1 MDPHWV
7 ADSNNNNNSYQSR
20 ISRNHSGVW
29 QSGTDSDTFSSSEGN
44 SWSSVSLSS
53 STKTNS
59 AEPFPDEHFS
69 RASSP
74 GTVGVKSSMI
84 DDISLEDVE
93 TFEER
98 RLARV
103 RVRRKVSRVDSL
115 KKFLMFGSRL
125 AEDKRRPPD
134 QGGGQHPR
142 GPPLV
147 RSPLVGE
154 GPDYT
159 PVSCLEV
166 HDRWLGVHQ
175 TVAEEEEEDNL
186 SCLVNINMDIRSHSD
201 ADTSDHATSRSPEGR
216 YHQSP
221 DRRRREGEA
230 ISAGRRYHERELVS
244 PQRRDHG
251 REVTSPGSG
260 YHPRQERDRA
270 VISPDSRV
278 YTDTSRNRSRSRD
291 VTSPDSRFCSEISRS
306 REATSP
312 DSRICSSISRSREV
326 TSPDSRICSD
336 ISRSS
341 RSPDSRFCPD
351 SSRSPDSSLVTPS
364 LRSGRRME
372 SVVDVTDEEMNG

>member
-7 ADSNNNNNSYQSR
+7 ADSNNNNISYQSR

-154 GPDYT
+154 GPGYT

-186 SCLVNINMDIRSHSD
+186 SCLVNINMDIRSHSN
-201 ADTSDHATSRSPEGR
+201 ADTSDRATSRSPESR
-216 YHQSP
+216 YHQTRLQSP
-221 DRRRREGEA
+221 DRRRQDREE
-230 ISAGRRYHERELVS
+230 RRYHERELVS
-244 PQRRDHG
+244 PQRRDHE
-251 REVTSPGSG
+251 REVTSPESG
-260 YHPRQERDRA
+260 YHPRQERERA

-278 YTDTSRNRSRSRD
+278 YTETSRN
-291 VTSPDSRFCSEISRS
+291 
-306 REATSP
+306 
-312 DSRICSSISRSREV
+312 REV

-336 ISRSS
+336 ISR
-341 RSPDSRFCPD
+341 

-372 SVVDVTDEEMNG
+372 SVVDVTDKEMNG

>member
-1 MDPHWV
+1 
-7 ADSNNNNNSYQSR
+7 
-20 ISRNHSGVW
+20 
-29 QSGTDSDTFSSSEGN
+29 
-44 SWSSVSLSS
+44 
-53 STKTNS
+53 
-59 AEPFPDEHFS
+59 
-69 RASSP
+69 
-74 GTVGVKSSMI
+74 MI

-98 RLARV
+98 RMARV

-154 GPDYT
+154 GPGYT

-201 ADTSDHATSRSPEGR
+201 ADTSDRATSRSPEGR
-216 YHQSP
+216 YYQTRLQSP
-221 DRRRREGEA
+221 DRRRQEGEVILA
-230 ISAGRRYHERELVS
+230 KRSYHERELVS
-244 PQRRDHG
+244 PQRRDHE
-251 REVTSPGSG
+251 REVTSPESG
-260 YHPRQERDRA
+260 YHPRQERDRG

-278 YTDTSRNRSRSRD
+278 YTDTSRNRSRSRE
-291 VTSPDSRFCSEISRS
+291 VTSPDSRFCS
-306 REATSP
+306 
-312 DSRICSSISRSREV
+312 DISRSREV
-326 TSPDSRICSD
+326 TSPDSRICSS

-351 SSRSPDSSLVTPS
+351 SSRSPDSLVTPS
-364 LRSGRRME
+364 LRSGRRLE
-372 SVVDVTDEEMNG
+372 SVVDVTDEEMNGDYR

>member
-1 MDPHWV
+1 MMYNKNAVVNNSPRPCDINRNHNQRIV
-7 ADSNNNNNSYQSR
+7 SNNNISYQSR

-125 AEDKRRPPD
+125 AEDKRRQPA
-134 QGGGQHPR
+134 QGGGQHAR
-142 GPPLV
+142 GPPFV
-147 RSPLVGE
+147 RSPLVEE
-154 GPDYT
+154 GPGYT

-175 TVAEEEEEDNL
+175 TVAEEDEEDNL

-201 ADTSDHATSRSPEGR
+201 
-216 YHQSP
+216 
-221 DRRRREGEA
+221 
-230 ISAGRRYHERELVS
+230 V
-244 PQRRDHG
+244 
-251 REVTSPGSG
+251 
-260 YHPRQERDRA
+260 
-270 VISPDSRV
+270 
-278 YTDTSRNRSRSRD
+278 
-291 VTSPDSRFCSEISRS
+291 
-306 REATSP
+306 
-312 DSRICSSISRSREV
+312 
-326 TSPDSRICSD
+326 
-336 ISRSS
+336 
-341 RSPDSRFCPD
+341 
-351 SSRSPDSSLVTPS
+351 
-364 LRSGRRME
+364 
-372 SVVDVTDEEMNG
+372 